1 MLRMTAS
8 DPNYPAW
15 NWLLTMRAAWVNAG
29 CHWDLCDVAEAERKA
44 MVAELTDAV
53 EQAWKELSA

>member
-1 MLRMTAS
+1 VLKMTAS

-15 NWLLTMRAAWVNAG
+15 NWLLTMRAAWVNA
-29 CHWDLCDVAEAERKA
+29 HVYYDLRTIPDAERKA

-53 EQAWKELSA
+53 EQAFEELSR